1 MLRKYIP
8 YALIMLLST
17 PLITTAA
24 DFGENLDLLLRT
36 EDPVKQEALMIEIVN
51 SDVPTDTLITLLKD
65 IEFKS
70 IKARGFRARNILCI
84 DGVERPYYLYIPS
97 TYDYNKK
104 TPLLVYLH
112 GGVSRKDI
120 SEDDVKYFEDSP
132 FVKMAEEQSCILLF
146 PMGQYGATWWDS
158 VGIANILQQIRV
170 TKREYNIDDN
180 RIFMTGFSDGGSG
193 SFLFAMTYPS
203 YFAGFLP
210 LNGHP
215 GVASEVGEIQTYFVN
230 LFNRPVYVIN
240 TDEDGYYPADKIHD
254 MLELAHEAGADIFYR
269 IYTGIGHEFDY
280 AEKELPRMV
289 SFMENNPRH
298 LRPLVKWESAY
309 PDLECMWLRIDSIS
323 EQGHAAWYKDH
334 NMEIVDDRV
343 MFGFYPDDNF
353 AGIDL
358 DAIDKQVLSQF
369 FPDHDFKGPA
379 VKISKVIGDS
389 TLCAVVGMKDGDVI
403 IKLGDMAVNTIEDI
417 YAYKENKRCG
427 DLAEIVILRDGE
439 ILAFK
444 GQFPGPTISD
454 LFTRGKPSGRIE
466 GYFSGNTFSLKTS
479 QIAVFTIKIH
489 PDMVQIDQNIVI
501 IVNGEVVFDEKV
513 RANPEYLLKNYL
525 KNRDRE
531 RLYVNEI
538 TIALEE

>member
-1 MLRKYIP
+1 MLSKYIP

-17 PLITTAA
+17 PLITSAA
-24 DFGENLDLLLRT
+24 DLSQNLDALFHTDDIAR
-36 EDPVKQEALMIEIVN
+36 QEELIAEI
-51 SDVPTDTLITLLKD
+51 SEHDVPINTLITLLKNTK
-65 IEFKS
+65 FK
-70 IKARGFRARNILCI
+70 KGAARGIRTAKNMCI
-84 DGVERPYYLYIPS
+84 DGIERPYYLYIPEN
-97 TYDYNKK
+97 YDHNEK
-104 TPLLVYLH
+104 TPLIVYLH

-132 FVKMAEEQSCILLF
+132 FVKMAEEQGYILLF
-146 PMGQYGATWWDS
+146 PTGQYGATWWDS

-180 RIFMTGFSDGGSG
+180 RVFMTGFSDGGSG
-193 SFLFAMTYPS
+193 SFLFAMSYPS
-203 YFAGFLP
+203 YFAGFMS

-215 GVASEVGEIQTYFVN
+215 GVGSEVGKIQTYFVN

-240 TDEDGYYPADKIHD
+240 TDEDELYPADEIRD

-280 AEKELPRMV
+280 AEEELPRMV

-309 PDLECMWLRIDSIS
+309 PDVECMWLRIDSIS
-323 EQGHAAWYKDH
+323 GQGHAAWYKDH

-343 MFGFYPDDNF
+343 MFGFYPDDDF

-389 TLCAVVGMKDGDVI
+389 TLCAVVGMKDGDMI
-403 IKLGDMAVNTIEDI
+403 IKLGDRPVNTIEDI

-427 DLAEIVILRDGE
+427 DLAEIVVLRDGE
-439 ILAFK
+439 ILTFK

-501 IVNGEVVFDEKV
+501 IVNGEVVIDEKA

-538 TIALEE
+538 TIALEK

>member
-8 YALIMLLST
+8 YALIMLLSI
-17 PLITTAA
+17 PFITSAA
-24 DFGENLDLLLRT
+24 DLSQNLDALFYTDDIAR
-36 EDPVKQEALMIEIVN
+36 QEELIAEI
-51 SDVPTDTLITLLKD
+51 SSHDVPINTLITLLKNTK
-65 IEFKS
+65 FK
-70 IKARGFRARNILCI
+70 KGVARGIRTAKNMCI
-84 DGVERPYYLYIPS
+84 DGIERPYYLYIPEN
-97 TYDYNKK
+97 YDHNKK

-120 SEDDVKYFEDSP
+120 SEDDVKYFEDLP
-132 FVKMAEEQSCILLF
+132 FVKMAEEQGYILLF

-215 GVASEVGEIQTYFVN
+215 GVGSEVGKIQTYFVN

-254 MLELAHEAGADIFYR
+254 MLNLAHEAGADIFYR
-269 IYTGIGHEFDY
+269 IYTGIGHEFAY
-280 AEKELPRMV
+280 AEEELPRMV

-323 EQGHAAWYKDH
+323 GQGHATWYKDH
-334 NMEIVDDRV
+334 NMEIIDDRV
-343 MFGFYPDDNF
+343 MFGFYPDDDF

-358 DAIDKQVLSQF
+358 DAIDKQVLLQF

-389 TLCAVVGMKDGDVI
+389 TLCAVVGIKDGDVI
-403 IKLGDMAVNTIEDI
+403 IKLSDMPVNTIEDI

-427 DLAEIVILRDGE
+427 DPAEIVVLRDGE

-444 GQFPGPTISD
+444 GQFPGPTIFD
-454 LFTRGKPSGRIE
+454 LFTRGRTSGRIE

-479 QIAVFTIKIH
+479 QIGVFTIKIH

-501 IVNGEVVFDEKV
+501 IVNGEVVFDKKV

>member
-1 MLRKYIP
+1 MLRKYTP
-8 YALIMLLST
+8 YALIMLLSI
-17 PLITTAA
+17 PLITSAA
-24 DFGENLDLLLRT
+24 DLSQNLDALFHTNDIAR
-36 EDPVKQEALMIEIVN
+36 QEELIAEI
-51 SDVPTDTLITLLKD
+51 SDHDVPINTLITLLKNA
-65 IEFKS
+65 EFK
-70 IKARGFRARNILCI
+70 KGTARGIRTAKNMCI
-84 DGVERPYYLYIPS
+84 DGFERPYYLYIPEN
-97 TYDYNKK
+97 YDHNKK

-120 SEDDVKYFEDSP
+120 SEDDVKYFKDSP
-132 FVKMAEEQSCILLF
+132 FIKIAEEQGYILLF
-146 PMGQYGATWWDS
+146 PVGQYGATWWDS
-158 VGIANILQQIRV
+158 VGIANILRQIRV

-180 RIFMTGFSDGGSG
+180 RVFMTGFSDGGSA
-193 SFLFAMTYPS
+193 SFLFAMSYPS

-215 GVASEVGEIQTYFVN
+215 GVGSEVGKIQTYFVN
-230 LFNRPVYVIN
+230 LFNRPMYVIN
-240 TDEDGYYPADKIHD
+240 TDEDGLYPADEIHD
-254 MLELAHEAGADIFYR
+254 MLELAYEAEADIFYR

-280 AEKELPRMV
+280 AEEELPRMV

-309 PDLECMWLRIDSIS
+309 PNQECMWLRIDSIS
-323 EQGHAAWYKDH
+323 EQGHADWYKDH

-343 MFGFYPDDNF
+343 MFGFYPDDDF

-358 DAIDKQVLSQF
+358 DAIDKQVLSEF
-369 FPDHDFKGPA
+369 FPNHDFKGPA

-403 IKLGDMAVNTIEDI
+403 IRLGDMPVNTIEDV
-417 YAYKENKRCG
+417 YAYKETKKCG

-439 ILAFK
+439 VLVFED
-444 GQFPGPTISD
+444 QFPGPTISD

-466 GYFSGNTFSLKTS
+466 GYFSGNIFTLKTS

-501 IVNGEVVFDEKV
+501 IANGEVVFDKKIG
-513 RANPEYLLKNYL
+513 ANPEYLLKNYL
-525 KNRDRE
+525 KNKDRE
-531 RLYVNEI
+531 RLYINEI